1 MCALVTGV
9 QTFALPISA
18 VARVAWLRS
27 VAPVL
32 DVDVPYRAERCD
44 LVPAQRRPPAPARGA
59 ARRGHPRHGRRQWPR
74 PRNRGTA
81 ARAASLHRHPR
92 AAQPCPAPALPRRAK
107 HPRDRR
113 GAGHLRKQCHHQDQP
128 PQAANPRPRR
138 GPRQRM
144 TMEPTMELD
153 ELKHAWQSLDR
164 QLQQQKRINLQLL
177 ADNRIAGA
185 KRGLRWLQAR
195 SVMQVAIGVV
205 LTVFFARFWTS
216 HLGNLPL
223 VLSGITL
230 HAYSVALIIKLGR
243 PSCRDKVGQYG

>member
-1 MCALVTGV
+1 
-9 QTFALPISA
+9 
-18 VARVAWLRS
+18 
-27 VAPVL
+27 
-32 DVDVPYRAERCD
+32 
-44 LVPAQRRPPAPARGA
+44 
-59 ARRGHPRHGRRQWPR
+59 
-74 PRNRGTA
+74 
-81 ARAASLHRHPR
+81 
-92 AAQPCPAPALPRRAK
+92 
-107 HPRDRR
+107 
-113 GAGHLRKQCHHQDQP
+113 
-128 PQAANPRPRR
+128 
-138 GPRQRM
+138 
-144 TMEPTMELD
+144 MEPTMELD

-230 HAYSVALIIKLGR
+230 HAYSVALIISGVTELLLVIRTDYAAQVVTIQKYVTLLRQWRVRSRLWFGLAQWLLWVPVMLVLLAWLAGFDLWAHSPATVLG
-243 PSCRDKVGQYG
+243 CLAVGVAGLLATLWLIHWSPASVRRRVGNYFDDQSTGAVLRRVQDSLDEIDRFERE

>member
-1 MCALVTGV
+1 MR
-9 QTFALPISA
+9 ISD
-18 VARVAWLRS
+18 WS
-27 VAPVL
+27 S
-32 DVDVPYRAERCD
+32 DVCSSD
-44 LVPAQRRPPAPARGA
+44 L
-59 ARRGHPRHGRRQWPR
+59 
-74 PRNRGTA
+74 
-81 ARAASLHRHPR
+81 
-92 AAQPCPAPALPRRAK
+92 
-107 HPRDRR
+107 
-113 GAGHLRKQCHHQDQP
+113 
-128 PQAANPRPRR
+128 PRR
-138 GPRQRM
+138 GPWQRM

-177 ADNRIAGA
+177 ADNRIDGA

-230 HAYSVALIIKLGR
+230 HAYSVALIISGVTELLLVIRTDYAAQVRSEEHTSELQSLMRISYAVFCLK
-243 PSCRDKVGQYG
+243 KKHITTTK